1 MHSETHK
8 HCMSI
13 STRGGLITSPSLSS
27 SGPVQMTV
35 RDERPQTHTAT
46 HTYCQYNLPYS
57 RRTLI
62 YCTPKDKHKQTC
74 RNTHTHTVTGSSGCL
89 RAPAGPC
96 HYPVLYPKHAVLIS
110 KLWLADDCMTAADQV
125 PFSPGSQTATQ
136 SCPISGSPNT
146 LSY

>member
-1 MHSETHK
+1 
-8 HCMSI
+8 
-13 STRGGLITSPSLSS
+13 
-27 SGPVQMTV
+27 MTV

-62 YCTPKDKHKQTC
+62 YCTHKDKHKHAHTNKQTET
-74 RNTHTHTVTGSSGCL
+74 RTHTVTGSSGCL

-110 KLWLADDCMTAADQV
+110 KL
-125 PFSPGSQTATQ
+125 
-136 SCPISGSPNT
+136 
-146 LSY
+146 